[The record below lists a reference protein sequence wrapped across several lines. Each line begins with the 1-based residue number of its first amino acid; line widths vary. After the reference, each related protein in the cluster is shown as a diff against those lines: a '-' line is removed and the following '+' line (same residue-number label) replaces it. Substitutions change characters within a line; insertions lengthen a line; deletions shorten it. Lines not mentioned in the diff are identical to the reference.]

1 MVGDRL
7 KRLVCFA
14 TPLFVGTLLATPAAA
29 QTVGVKAGASVD
41 PDQFYF
47 GGQVETAPLVDQLR
61 FRPSVEIGIGND
73 LTLVAFNIEFT
84 YDFPQP
90 GDWRWFV
97 GGGPALN
104 LISFDDETNS
114 EGGFN
119 ILIGAA
125 HEGGLF
131 GEVKFGLG
139 DSPDFKIGVGYSFS
153 WR

>member
-1 MVGDRL
+1 M
-7 KRLVCFA
+7 KRFAVIAPALLVC
-14 TPLFVGTLLATPAAA
+14 VVIVIPASA
-29 QTVGVKAGASVD
+29 QTVGMKAGASVD

-47 GGQVETAPLVDQLR
+47 GGQVETAPLIEQLR
-61 FRPSVEIGIGND
+61 FRPNVEIGIGSDVN
-73 LTLVAFNIEFT
+73 LVAINIEFA
-84 YDFPQP
+84 YDFPQA

-97 GGGPALN
+97 GAGPALN
-104 LISFDDETNS
+104 FINIDDETES

-119 ILIGAA
+119 ILVGAA
-125 HEGGLF
+125 HQGGLF